1 MKRIGHTAAVE
12 SQLIQPRLSEDD
24 GTVAGSSGEPIST
37 QASFASSKSSASLE
51 STAPP
56 ESSAS
61 LDSPV
66 SPPSGS
72 SQNSTMVPTEVA
84 TKRLARWRL
93 ILGTAAEEELNTLR
107 QCVSPDNPLLS
118 GDERVMDA
126 ALAAIYDETGGTVA
140 AGQSNSSHTTSRG
153 AGSGAS
159 APVLSRWLGDVRTFF
174 PDDVVSIIQ
183 QDAMERKGWKQLLFE
198 PEVLAHVKP
207 DIAMVGTLMAL
218 KGKIPERTKETA
230 RQLIGAVVEDLKK
243 RMESNLRRAVTGAL
257 NRRQHSPLPSLSGID
272 WKRTIQRNLKHYD
285 VEHKRII
292 PEKFYYFD
300 RAQRSNEW
308 KVIIDIDQSG
318 SMADSIIWASVVAA
332 IFASLPSLDT
342 RVVAFDTSVVDLTEQ
357 CNNDPVDMLFG
368 IQLGGGTDIDKSV
381 SYCQQFI
388 EEPKKTLFILISDL
402 YEGGNQSRL
411 VRRMREMRESGVKTL
426 CLLALS
432 DDGKP
437 FYDANIAKRFTRDGT
452 PSFACTP
459 NLLPALVEGALK
471 NQNLSELVQR
481 LGVKLDS

>member
-1 MKRIGHTAAVE
+1 MKRNLHQGALDIFTIHPQW
-12 SQLIQPRLSEDD
+12 SPDD
-24 GTVAGSSGEPIST
+24 GTTGGSFVENEAALSSPSSSSSSGSLSST
-37 QASFASSKSSASLE
+37 SMNTGQLE
-51 STAPP
+51 
-56 ESSAS
+56 
-61 LDSPV
+61 
-66 SPPSGS
+66 
-72 SQNSTMVPTEVA
+72 EVEA
-84 TKRLARWRL
+84 KRFARWRL
-93 ILGTAAEEELNTLR
+93 ILGAAAETELNKL
-107 QCVSPDNPLLS
+107 QQSQSPGDRDCLLS
-118 GDERVMDA
+118 DDERIMDE
-126 ALAAIYDETGGTVA
+126 ALAAIYDETGGSGDGGHAQSSGGRA
-140 AGQSNSSHTTSRG
+140 AARG

-183 QDAMERKGWKQLLFE
+183 QDAMERKGWKELLFE
-198 PEVLAHVKP
+198 PEVLARVKP

-230 RQLIGAVVEDLKK
+230 RLLIQAVVDDLKQ

-381 SYCQQFI
+381 AYCQQFI

-402 YEGGNQSRL
+402 YEGGNQNRL

-432 DDGKP
+432 DEGKP
-437 FYDANIAKRFTRDGT
+437 FYDAGVAKRFTRDGT

-459 NLLPALVEGALK
+459 TLLPALVEGALK
-471 NQNLSELVQR
+471 NQNLSDLVQR